1 MNDKQTKVIHAQD
14 RNIMLIA
21 AAGSGKTTV
30 LIHRIKNIL
39 KTQDPKKILAITFTK
54 KAAIEM
60 RERLNNTLVDV
71 FTFDALCYYYVYDG
85 NFSIYD
91 EDIFPKEELLKFSL
105 FDIKT
110 SFPKPKGYDNYVR
123 YKKTMKLKDFNDIDY
138 MFLNKIGELNLN
150 YTYIFIDEFQDTN
163 DLQFEILK
171 KLAKKDTHVF
181 AVGDPDQS
189 IYAFRGTKQSIINEY
204 IKFFHATTYDLDMN
218 YRSNEAI
225 ITSANNLIRH
235 NKNRIKK
242 KMVAYKKDKN
252 IIGYLKF
259 NNYLEESKMILKLI
273 EKYPNL
279 VILTRTH
286 ERAYTLKQQLILS
299 NLNNKILTI
308 HESKGLEFEVVI
320 LLGIDKNVMPK
331 LIYYNELELEEERR
345 LMFVG
350 MTRAKSILIVT
361 TLKASI
367 FIKEAKLKPLN
378 KRLIML

>member
-1 MNDKQTKVIHAQD
+1 
-14 RNIMLIA
+14 
-21 AAGSGKTTV
+21 
-30 LIHRIKNIL
+30 
-39 KTQDPKKILAITFTK
+39 
-54 KAAIEM
+54 
-60 RERLNNTLVDV
+60 
-71 FTFDALCYYYVYDG
+71 
-85 NFSIYD
+85 
-91 EDIFPKEELLKFSL
+91 
-105 FDIKT
+105 
-110 SFPKPKGYDNYVR
+110 
-123 YKKTMKLKDFNDIDY
+123 
-138 MFLNKIGELNLN
+138 
-150 YTYIFIDEFQDTN
+150 
-163 DLQFEILK
+163 
-171 KLAKKDTHVF
+171 
-181 AVGDPDQS
+181 
-189 IYAFRGTKQSIINEY
+189 
-204 IKFFHATTYDLDMN
+204 
-218 YRSNEAI
+218 
-225 ITSANNLIRH
+225 
-235 NKNRIKK
+235 
-242 KMVAYKKDKN
+242 
-252 IIGYLKF
+252 
-259 NNYLEESKMILKLI
+259 MILKLI